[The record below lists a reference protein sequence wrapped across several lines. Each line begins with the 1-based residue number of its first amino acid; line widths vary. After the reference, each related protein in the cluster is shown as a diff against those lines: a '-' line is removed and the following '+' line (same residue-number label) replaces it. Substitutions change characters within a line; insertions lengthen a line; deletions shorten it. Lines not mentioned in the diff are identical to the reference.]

1 MKTDNARA
9 KIDEFVKNGFDK
21 LPICVAKTQY
31 SLTDDQKV
39 LGNPR
44 NFTMTVTDA
53 RLSNGAGFIV
63 LLMGAIM
70 TMPGLSKE
78 PAYMKM
84 KFHTNGNIDGL
95 Y

>member
-1 MKTDNARA
+1 
-9 KIDEFVKNGFDK
+9 
-21 LPICVAKTQY
+21 
-31 SLTDDQKV
+31 
-39 LGNPR
+39 
-44 NFTMTVTDA
+44 MTVTDA